1 MIEEVQG
8 KYNEVLEYL
17 KILRNMEPSFSRGEI
32 FSTMITKPHPIVVE
46 AFKIFI
52 DTNLNDPILFKQ
64 THKLGGEVVEFF
76 SKYFNSKTPC
86 GFITTGGSESNI
98 TALYVLREITGK
110 RKVIVPASAHV
121 SIFKACKILCMKP
134 ITIGLDENYVPRIS
148 EIEKALKQNQDI
160 ATVVLTVGT
169 TDLGLIEPVDK
180 VSKIC
185 GEHNIPIHV
194 DAAFGGIIAQT
205 LIKLGYKLP
214 RFDFTLE
221 SVATIT
227 IDPHKLFAPIPG
239 GIILFKNQELRKPL
253 IFHAPYMPLGK
264 QATLL
269 GTRTGGSAAAIWT
282 AIRLLGEKGLER
294 LVLRLMDLTNYLAKR
309 LEEEGLT
316 LVVKPQLPIIAV
328 KVRNRDK
335 ILEEL
340 WKKRIY
346 VSPSTIP
353 ETIRIVIEPHITKQ
367 HIDKLIENLIKVT
380 KRQQA

>member
-1 MIEEVQG
+1 MIEEAQE
-8 KYNEVLEYL
+8 KYSEILEYL
-17 KILRNMEPSFSRGEI
+17 KRLRDMEPSFSKGEI

-64 THKLGGEVVEFF
+64 IHKLEGEVIEFF
-76 SKYFNSKTPC
+76 SKYFNSKTPS

-98 TALYVLREITGK
+98 TALYILRETTDK
-110 RKVIVPASAHV
+110 RKVIVPISAHV
-121 SIFKACKILCMKP
+121 SIFKACKILGLKP
-134 ITIGLDENYVPRIS
+134 VTVDLDENYMPRID
-148 EIEKALKQNQDI
+148 EIERNLKQNQDI
-160 ATVVLTVGT
+160 AAIVLTVGT
-169 TDLGLIEPVDK
+169 TDLGLIEPVDE

-185 GEHNIPIHV
+185 GEHNVPIHV

-214 RFDFTLE
+214 RFDFTVE
-221 SVATIT
+221 SVATMT

-253 IFHAPYMPLGK
+253 TFTAPYMPLGK
-264 QATLL
+264 QTTLL

-282 AIRLLGEKGLER
+282 AIKLLGEKGLR
-294 LVLRLMDLTNYLAKR
+294 KLVLRLMELTSYLAKR

-316 LVVKPQLPIIAV
+316 LIVKPQLPIIAV
-328 KVRNRDK
+328 KVKNRERV
-335 ILEEL
+335 LEEL
-340 WKKRIY
+340 WKRKIY

-353 ETIRIVIEPHITKQ
+353 EIIRIVIEPHITKQ
-367 HIDKLIENLIKVT
+367 HIDKLIENLVKVT
-380 KRQQA
+380 KRQ